1 VIPKRSKIKDFFLLF
16 NFLFLLIRSQHKMF
30 LTEEKLIQNM
40 ETLSLDLFVN
50 NNTTIAHTSQ
60 DDE

>member
-1 VIPKRSKIKDFFLLF
+1 
-16 NFLFLLIRSQHKMF
+16 MF